1 MGILILGRNL
11 ILISALLLL
20 ITRSSEK
27 SGDNKKQIEIRFWH
41 SFVASS
47 IPALNKMIVKFENEN
62 PDLKIN
68 AQYVPSGDPLIHKL
82 VTAIQSGTTPDISW
96 IHSDFLE
103 KLVEANSIYSI
114 ERWKTGFFF
123 SIFQLSPFRL

>member
-1 MGILILGRNL
+1 MILGRNL

-20 ITRSSEK
+20 ITCSSEK

-103 KLVEANSIYSI
+103 KLVESNSIYSMNYFI
-114 ERWKTGFFF
+114 DGPNGFSKDEFA
-123 SIFQLSPFRL
+123 